1 MSGKTII
8 LIALLFGLASA
19 FVIASI
25 FGNKKQDDSAIVVA
39 LSQIKAGNV
48 IDEKQ
53 LKSTNF
59 PNSSI
64 PVGSFLSVQNLIGRV
79 AKQEIFPG
87 EPVLEAMLAPLDA
100 KGGLSS
106 TIALGKR
113 AITVHVNEVVA
124 VAGFALPGSFVDV
137 IVTVKGSQEN
147 MVSKTVLRRVK
158 VLAIAQET
166 DAVDAK
172 PKVVNAVTLELTPK
186 EVEILDLARS
196 AGNLSLS
203 LRNTFDNTEDVS
215 SGTTYQE
222 LVSKTNV
229 SEQPKTSTNMAQKSS
244 HKTQPSI
251 QKAINQEDKVEVI
264 KGNSRAEM
272 AY

>member
-1 MSGKTII
+1 MTSIKSGSLIDVNQLKTI
-8 LIALLFGLASA
+8 
-19 FVIASI
+19 
-25 FGNKKQDDSAIVVA
+25 
-39 LSQIKAGNV
+39 
-48 IDEKQ
+48 
-53 LKSTNF
+53 NF
-59 PNSSI
+59 PKKSI
-64 PVGSFLSVQNLIGRV
+64 PGGGFQDISALAGRV
-79 AKQEIFPG
+79 AKQEIYLG
-87 EPVLEAMLAPLDA
+87 ELILEPMLAPLDS

-113 AITVHVNEVVA
+113 AISVHVNEVVA

-203 LRNTFDNTEDVS
+203 LRNTFDNEEVVS

-222 LVSKTNV
+222 LVSKTNSS
-229 SEQPKTSTNMAQKSS
+229 SEQPKTSRNTAQKSS
-244 HKTQPSI
+244 HKTQPTI

-264 KGNSRAEM
+264 KGNSRVEM

>member
-8 LIALLFGLASA
+8 FIALLFGLASA

-25 FGNKKQDDSAIVVA
+25 FGNKKQDSSAIVVA
-39 LSQIKAGNV
+39 LAPIKAGAV

-53 LKSTNF
+53 LKSVHF
-59 PNSSI
+59 PKSSI
-64 PVGSFLSVQNLIGRV
+64 PAGSFNTIPSLFGRV

-113 AITVHVNEVVA
+113 AITVHVNEVIA

-137 IVTVKGSQEN
+137 IVTVKGAQEN
-147 MVSKTVLRRVK
+147 MISKTVLRKVK

-172 PKVVNAVTLELTPK
+172 LKVVNAVTLELTHK
-186 EVEILDLARS
+186 EVETLDLARS
-196 AGNLSLS
+196 AGNLSLA
-203 LRNTFDNTEDVS
+203 LRNTFDNAEDAS
-215 SGTTYQE
+215 TGTTYQE
-222 LVSKTNV
+222 LVARTNNSELAQTSSNAPQKTAR
-229 SEQPKTSTNMAQKSS
+229 KTPLA
-244 HKTQPSI
+244 I
-251 QKAINQEDKVEVI
+251 QKLIKQEDKVEVI
-264 KGNSRAEM
+264 KGNSKAEM
-272 AY
+272 AF

>member
-1 MSGKTII
+1 M
-8 LIALLFGLASA
+8 
-19 FVIASI
+19 
-25 FGNKKQDDSAIVVA
+25 
-39 LSQIKAGNV
+39 
-48 IDEKQ
+48 
-53 LKSTNF
+53 
-59 PNSSI
+59 
-64 PVGSFLSVQNLIGRV
+64 
-79 AKQEIFPG
+79 
-87 EPVLEAMLAPLDA
+87 
-100 KGGLSS
+100 
-106 TIALGKR
+106 
-113 AITVHVNEVVA
+113 
-124 VAGFALPGSFVDV
+124 

-215 SGTTYQE
+215 TGTTYQE

-229 SEQPKTSTNMAQKSS
+229 SEQPKTSTNMSQKSS